1 MEEWVNVLLGGLVA
15 LFAGLNIFQLFAF
28 KSFKEKYVAEA
39 EKAEA
44 EATADKQFAL
54 ERRLESIEKLYTEQG
69 KVIDDLRSRVLTLG
83 REKMERD
90 EKIIQQEQTIKSL
103 TTQVND
109 LTKEVEALRFLSK
122 KK

>member
-1 MEEWVNVLLGGLVA
+1 MEWVNNLLGGLAA
-15 LFAGLNIFQLFAF
+15 LLAGLNIFQLFAF

-83 REKMERD
+83 QEKMERD
-90 EKIIQQEQTIKSL
+90 EKIIQQEQTIKVL
-103 TTQVND
+103 TQRVD
-109 LTKEVEALRFLSK
+109 ELSKEVEAYRILNK
-122 KK
+122 K